1 MTGSPKDPP
10 CAVFLDF
17 ATVDR
22 GDLDLS
28 PLRAQIRTLKT
39 WDSTSEDTLDE
50 RLDGPDV
57 VIVNKVRLDAGTL
70 ERARPDLVCLAAT
83 GSDNVDILAARR
95 AGIGVTNIRNYCTDS
110 VAQHT
115 LALLL
120 AVTVRLVDYRAE
132 LISGAWSES
141 ATFTLLDLPVR
152 ELAGKTLAVVGY
164 GTLGRAVAQRAHCFG
179 MQVLIAERR
188 GIPARAG
195 RVSFEDALSRA
206 DVVSLHA
213 PLTEETRGMID
224 KQTLGLMR
232 HDAVLINTAR
242 GALVDEPALA
252 EALRTGQLGGA
263 GLDVLSDEPP
273 PRDHPLL
280 DPTLPNCLV
289 TPHIAW
295 ASREARQR
303 AINEIAENIAAW
315 RAGERRNRLD

>member
-70 ERARPDLVCLAAT
+70 ERACPDLVCLAAT